1 MVLSECE
8 QDLGRDGLESDSQ
21 EALIRRLASEVLSG
35 KAVSTAWGEGSLMA
49 AEVKLRARGS
59 ARTTRVTLYD

>member
-1 MVLSECE
+1 MKPFRRHEVVLSECE

-35 KAVSTAWGEGSLMA
+35 KAVSTTWGGR
-49 AEVKLRARGS
+49 KFDGCRGQ
-59 ARTTRVTLYD
+59 AQGRRKC